1 VIDAGVSEIRG
12 NSVISSRGEEREV
25 DAIVL
30 GTGFH
35 VTDLPIADHVR
46 GTEGTTLADAWEGS
60 MQAYRGS
67 TVPGFPNFFFVLGP
81 NTGLGHS
88 SMIFMVEASVQ
99 YVIDAL
105 QQMEQHDIAQVD
117 VRPERYRHWN
127 DGIQRRMPQTV
138 WVKGGCASWYVDAN
152 GRNTTLW
159 PDFTFKYR
167 ALTKRFDLE
176 SYSTLP
182 KRAATEATPEQGEP
196 AAV

>member
-1 VIDAGVSEIRG
+1 
-12 NSVISSRGEEREV
+12 
-25 DAIVL
+25 
-30 GTGFH
+30 
-35 VTDLPIADHVR
+35 
-46 GTEGTTLADAWEGS
+46 

-88 SMIFMVEASVQ
+88 SMIYMVEASVQ

-105 QQMEQHDIAQVD
+105 RQMQQHDIAQVD
-117 VRPERYRHWN
+117 VRPERARHWN

-138 WVKGGCASWYVDAN
+138 WVRGGCASWYIDEH

-159 PDFTFKYR
+159 PDFTFRFR
-167 ALTKRFDLE
+167 ALTQRFDLE
-176 SYSTLP
+176 SYTTLP
-182 KRAATEATPEQGEP
+182 RREQTESAPEQGEP